1 MPWLLLIAGL
11 GVLILGADM
20 LVRGAS
26 QLAARLGIP
35 PLIIGLTVVAFGTS
49 SPEVAVSLGAVTSGQ
64 PDLALGNAVG
74 SNIFNVLF
82 ILGVSAVIR
91 PLLVQVALIRIDVPI
106 MIGASVALWL
116 MLRDGVLGR
125 GDGLILLL
133 GIVGYMALAIRLA
146 RRGDPAAVIAP
157 VTPTVAPTPAIAPRP
172 GRWWVSVLLLLA
184 GLGAAVIGARWF
196 VAGAVDVARALQIS
210 EVVIGLTIVAAGT
223 SMPEVAT
230 SILAAIKGQR
240 DIAVGNVIGSNIF
253 NILGILGLA
262 GVVAPGGAPVT
273 PSLMAFDVPV
283 MIATALVCLPIL
295 FTGLEIRRWE
305 GCVLLAGYLG
315 YVGSLVLDA
324 TGHDA
329 LEGFTLVTLW
339 FAIPLAGLGIGV
351 SLVGAIRFR
360 GSSPNPPG

>member
-11 GVLILGADM
+11 TILILGADL

-35 PLIIGLTVVAFGTS
+35 PLVIGLTVVAFGTS

-91 PLLVQVALIRIDVPI
+91 PLLVQVTLVRVDVPI
-106 MIGASVALWL
+106 MIGASATLWL

-125 GDGLILLL
+125 GDGLLLLL
-133 GIVGYMALAIRLA
+133 GIVGYVAFAIHLA
-146 RRGDPAAVIAP
+146 RRTDPAASIAP
-157 VTPTVAPTPAIAPRP
+157 ATPGPPAAPPSGE
-172 GRWWVSVLLLLA
+172 GRWWVSIALLLV
-184 GLGAAVIGARWF
+184 GLGAAVLGARWF
-196 VAGAVDVARALQIS
+196 VAGAVDIARALEVS

-230 SILAAIKGQR
+230 SIVAAIKGQR

-262 GVVAPGGAPVT
+262 GMVAPGGVPVA
-273 PSLMAFDVPV
+273 PSLMAFDLPV

-305 GCVLLAGYLG
+305 GCVLLAGYAG
-315 YVGSLVLDA
+315 YVLYLILDA
-324 TGHDA
+324 SGHDA
-329 LEGFTLVTLW
+329 LRGFTFVCLW
-339 FAIPLAGLGIGV
+339 FALPLAGLGIGV
-351 SLVGAIRFR
+351 SLVGAIRSR
-360 GSSPNPPG
+360 GSTSPGA